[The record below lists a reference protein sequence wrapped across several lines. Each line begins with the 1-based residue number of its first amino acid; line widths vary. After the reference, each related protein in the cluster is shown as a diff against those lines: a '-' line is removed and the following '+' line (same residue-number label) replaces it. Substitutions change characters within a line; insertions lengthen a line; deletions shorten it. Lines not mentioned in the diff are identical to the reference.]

1 MSDELLMDNYLQ
13 TCRKHNWSD
22 FQVERTWEKIA
33 NLKKRKE
40 RHYFTRIRDSNSH
53 SKISKVFSNGE
64 FILLN
69 MLN

>member
-13 TCRKHNWSD
+13 TCRKHSWGD

-33 NLKKRKE
+33 KKKRKKD
-40 RHYFTRIRDSNSH
+40 YVTRIRDSNSH